1 MPAEELKREAAARP
15 MAESAMQPRGGGLSE
30 QQAGSRANQPTCL
43 LCKSF

>member
-15 MAESAMQPRGGGLSE
+15 MAEPQPRGGGPSE
-30 QQAGSRANQPTCL
+30 QRAGSRANQLTCL